1 MYVKTPAECYEK
13 TEVFLHIRP
22 ESERK
27 LYSTNAIKNISKS
40 QLDLTRTDTEHS
52 TSHSPFIFV
61 IYNCSLIFGNVCWM
75 LTFDGLIV
83 IVQIYLFVRSLWL
96 QFFFSFQ
103 TAPQKHSLALLHSI
117 HHSIQLYSFEEV
129 KFVQNLRGRKQ
140 QHFKN
145 EVSLFARVTKTSI
158 NSCANKE

>member
-1 MYVKTPAECYEK
+1 M
-13 TEVFLHIRP
+13 FLHIRP

-40 QLDLTRTDTEHS
+40 QLDLTWTDTEHS

-61 IYNCSLIFGNVCWM
+61 IYNCSLIFGNVYWM

-96 QFFFSFQ
+96 QFFSAFKQPLKNILWRSFILFITPYSYTFFLRSKICSKFTWTQ
-103 TAPQKHSLALLHSI
+103 AATFQKRSLTFCTSDKNQH
-117 HHSIQLYSFEEV
+117 
-129 KFVQNLRGRKQ
+129 KFL
-140 QHFKN
+140 
-145 EVSLFARVTKTSI
+145 
-158 NSCANKE
+158 C